1 MRIDNPLL
9 AIGGVGFLAFGAW
22 MLVAP
27 QSAMTMVGLA
37 VPDGAAATEI
47 RAFYGGLELGLGALL
62 LAAVHKVQYQ
72 RAGLVLGCVSYG
84 SIGGARLLGMAVDRD
99 PSAFLWLALVIEL
112 GLAAGYWWRLR
123 TGKRVATS
131 G

>member
-1 MRIDNPLL
+1 MRTDNLLL

-27 QSAMTMVGLA
+27 QSAMAMVGLA
-37 VPDGAAATEI
+37 VPDGAATTEI

-84 SIGGARLLGMAVDRD
+84 SIGAARMLGMLADRD
-99 PSAFLWLALVIEL
+99 PSTFLWVALAIEL
-112 GLAAGYWWRLR
+112 GLAACYWWRLR
-123 TGKRVATS
+123 AGKLAPKS
-131 G
+131 A